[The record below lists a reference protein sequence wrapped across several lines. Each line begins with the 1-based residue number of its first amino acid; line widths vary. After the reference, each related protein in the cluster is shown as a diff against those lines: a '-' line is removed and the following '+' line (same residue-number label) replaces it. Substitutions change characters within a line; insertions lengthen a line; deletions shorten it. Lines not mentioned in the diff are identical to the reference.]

1 MSENRPM
8 KKGPVTFTSRQAN
21 PDLQGVFDV
30 APEEVSKLG
39 SQVHLID
46 VRQPGEFTGELGHV
60 PGSTLMVL
68 DTVPERIDTLPKDE
82 PIVFICKSGGR
93 SARATAYAQQL
104 GFSQVY
110 NMGGGML
117 LWNHL
122 GLRTET

>member
-1 MSENRPM
+1 MTT
-8 KKGPVTFTSRQAN
+8 KKSDVTFTSRQAN
-21 PDLQGVFDV
+21 PDFNGVFDV
-30 APEEVSKLG
+30 DPDEVSKLLG
-39 SQVHLID
+39 HVHLID

-60 PGSTLMVL
+60 PGSQLMVL
-68 DTVPERIDTLPKDE
+68 DTVPERIETLPKDE

-93 SARATAYAQQL
+93 SARATAFAQQL

-122 GLRTET
+122 GLKTEA